1 MMEAFVALGLA
12 SNIVQFVDFTCKLL
26 ASTRAIHRFGYD
38 HSPDRI
44 ALGKIAN
51 DAKAISARLDQHA
64 ASRDPDLE
72 LLSSEC
78 KNIAQDLLE
87 MLGKLKLR
95 KDKTRWAS
103 FALALKDVA
112 KQRQVTSLYERLSKV
127 QTQLNSHIQH
137 TLL

>member
-1 MMEAFVALGLA
+1 MMEAFAALGLA

-26 ASTRAIHRFGYD
+26 ASTRAIHRFGS
-38 HSPDRI
+38 HPSPNRI
-44 ALGKIAN
+44 ALEKIAN
-51 DAKAISARLDQHA
+51 NAKAISAKLDQHA
-64 ASRDPDLE
+64 ASRDPGLE

-87 MLGKLKLR
+87 MLGKLRLR

-103 FALALKDVA
+103 FVLALKDVA
-112 KQRQVTSLYERLSKV
+112 KERQVTSLYERLSKI
-127 QTQLNSHIQH
+127 QTQLNAHIQH